1 MYSRCMYKALPSSRD
16 FIKPPSE
23 MLRNFLDNNSKTKRE
38 KHQRYFRKQNKIF
51 AVFLGYFITPVSTNK
66 IRKLHFLQQ
75 TQDCKS
81 FRRFL
86 TLRRTF
92 LVMEPFLELS
102 RACERL

>member
-66 IRKLHFLQQ
+66 IRKLHFLQ
-75 TQDCKS
+75 
-81 FRRFL
+81 
-86 TLRRTF
+86 
-92 LVMEPFLELS
+92 LE
-102 RACERL
+102 